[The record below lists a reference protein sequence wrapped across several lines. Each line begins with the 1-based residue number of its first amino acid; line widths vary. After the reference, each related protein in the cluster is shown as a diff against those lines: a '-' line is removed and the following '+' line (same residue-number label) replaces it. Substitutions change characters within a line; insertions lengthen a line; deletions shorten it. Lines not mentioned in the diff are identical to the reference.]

1 MIAQYLH
8 AACHIC
14 DIAIRV
20 FNLFY
25 HQCVFCHPDYF
36 FLIIIIVHG
45 AAPDLAW
52 SWYVLCK
59 FVGRII
65 KPGSQNLVQVL
76 EYLGCNIGVTSAK
89 SIQIVLGQA

>member
-45 AAPDLAW
+45 AAPDLAC
-52 SWYVLCK
+52 SK
-59 FVGRII
+59 AETGVGATIA
-65 KPGSQNLVQVL
+65 PGSQ
-76 EYLGCNIGVTSAK
+76 
-89 SIQIVLGQA
+89 